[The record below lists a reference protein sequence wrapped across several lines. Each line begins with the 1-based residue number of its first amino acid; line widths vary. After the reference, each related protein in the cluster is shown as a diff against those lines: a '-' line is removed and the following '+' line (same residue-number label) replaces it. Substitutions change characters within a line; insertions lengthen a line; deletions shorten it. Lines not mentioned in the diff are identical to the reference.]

1 MSAFNERLR
10 SAGAVLAFVATAA
23 SAGTSAGAADSPGDY
38 SHVIPLSVSG
48 KQAVV
53 QLPLPRAVYL
63 EARSADLRDLRLF
76 DAAGT
81 SLPFALFE
89 PEPASQENRSM
100 APVAVFPVRAP
111 ASGASPLPDGLQI
124 RTDAHGA
131 VISVTS
137 PQARGAGDVLSSLVL
152 DMQGAAGTARAR
164 ETAPVSAIAL
174 TLPVGVDNYNARLA
188 LDASDDLQHWETL
201 AEGAVSWLV
210 NRQGASVRKDR
221 IEFAPH
227 TLRFA
232 RIRWLEGTPVEFA
245 AIAAERV
252 VRKQAPAQ
260 RESVV
265 LQAKPGTA
273 GQDLLYDAPI
283 AVPAESLALELQG
296 RNVVFPALVGQ
307 YRKQTGSGPGSVAS
321 VQLQA
326 VVNTTFFQL
335 TQDGQQRASSDIDI
349 APTHASQWVVRPTT
363 TMAER
368 PGLRLRWTPA
378 RMVFVAGGKGPY
390 TLAFGRAGVHTQT
403 SQVPLAQVA
412 PGFSTH
418 ELALLEQAK
427 AGDPVRQDGAR
438 TGRGGKE
445 GAADDAAGKRSTWLW
460 ALLVCGVAALAAM
473 AWKLTQQLKEGDRDQ
488 PAA

>member
-1 MSAFNERLR
+1 MAALIDRLR
-10 SAGAVLAFVATAA
+10 SAGVFLAFVATAA
-23 SAGTSAGAADSPGDY
+23 NAGPADGPGDY
-38 SHVIPLSVSG
+38 SHTIPLSVSG

-89 PEPASQENRSM
+89 PEHPSQESKSM

-111 ASGASPLPDGLQI
+111 ASSASPLPEGLQI

-131 VISVTS
+131 VISVTA
-137 PQARGAGDVLSSLVL
+137 PQTHSAGDTLLSLVL
-152 DMQGAAGTARAR
+152 DLQAAPGTAQAR
-164 ETAPVSAIAL
+164 ETAPISAIAL
-174 TLPVGVDNYNARLA
+174 TLPAGIDNYNARLT
-188 LDASDDLQHWETL
+188 LDGSDDLQHWETL
-201 AEGAVSWLV
+201 ADSAVSWLV
-210 NRQGASVRKDR
+210 NSQGASVRKDR

-227 TLRFA
+227 TFRFV

-252 VRKQAPAQ
+252 VHKYIPAQ

-265 LQAKPGTA
+265 LQAKPGTV

-283 AVPAESLALELQG
+283 AVPAESLGLELQG

-326 VVNTTFFQL
+326 VVNTTFFNL
-335 TQDGQQRASSDIDI
+335 TQGGQQRASSDIDI
-349 APTHASQWVVRPTT
+349 APTHASQWVVRPATT
-363 TMAER
+363 TAER

-378 RMVFVAGGKGPY
+378 HIVFVAGGKGPH
-390 TLAFGRAGVHTQT
+390 TLAFGRTGVQAQT

-412 PGFSTH
+412 PGFSTR

-427 AGDPVRQDGAR
+427 AGDPVRRDGA
-438 TGRGGKE
+438 GRDGSE
-445 GAADDAAGKRSTWLW
+445 GAADANAGKRSTWLW

>member
-1 MSAFNERLR
+1 MSAFIDRLR
-10 SAGAVLAFVATAA
+10 SAGVFLALVATAA
-23 SAGTSAGAADSPGDY
+23 SAGVNASAADGPRDY
-38 SHVIPLSVSG
+38 SHAIPLSVSG

-89 PEPASQENRSM
+89 PEHPSRESKSM

-111 ASGASPLPDGLQI
+111 AGGASPLPEGLQI

-131 VISVTS
+131 VISVTA
-137 PQARGAGDVLSSLVL
+137 PQTHSAGDALSSLVL
-152 DMQGAAGTARAR
+152 DMQATPGIAPAR

-174 TLPVGVDNYNARLA
+174 TLPAGVDNYNARLA
-188 LDASDDLQHWETL
+188 LDGSDDLQHWETL
-201 AEGAVSWLV
+201 ADSAVSWLV
-210 NRQGASVRKDR
+210 NNQGASVRKDR

-227 TLRFA
+227 TLRFV

-252 VRKQAPAQ
+252 VRKYTPAQ

-265 LQAKPGTA
+265 LQAKPGTV

-283 AVPAESLALELQG
+283 AVSAESLGLELQG

-326 VVNTTFFQL
+326 VVNTTFFNL

-349 APTHASQWVVRPTT
+349 APTHASQWVVRPATT
-363 TMAER
+363 TAER

-378 RMVFVAGGKGPY
+378 HMVFVAGGKGPY
-390 TLAFGRAGVHTQT
+390 TLAFGRAGAQAQT

-427 AGDPVRQDGAR
+427 AGEPVRRDGA
-438 TGRGGKE
+438 GRDGRE
-445 GAADDAAGKRSTWLW
+445 GAADASAGKRSTWLW